1 MMKKSVQLIR
11 VKPFLLLLYFTLVQV
26 VLFAQDEQGS
36 QSTTT
41 HSSTK
46 TSIEVPGTPDNGAWY
61 TSPWVWIVG
70 AAVFILLLV
79 ALLSNRGT
87 DRSDRVIVKKTV
99 ERDVDPDL

>member
-1 MMKKSVQLIR
+1 MKKSVQIAA
-11 VKPFLLLLYFTLVQV
+11 VKSFFLLLFISVFQLVMW
-26 VLFAQDEQGS
+26 AQDQETS
-36 QSTTT
+36 KTTST
-41 HSSTK
+41 SSSSK
-46 TSIEVPGTPDNGAWY
+46 TSIDITDTPTTGQWY